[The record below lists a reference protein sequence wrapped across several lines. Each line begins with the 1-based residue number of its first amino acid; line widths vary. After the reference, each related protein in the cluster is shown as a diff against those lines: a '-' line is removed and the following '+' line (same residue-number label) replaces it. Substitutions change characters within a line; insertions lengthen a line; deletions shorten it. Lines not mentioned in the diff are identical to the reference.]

1 MSLDFPYGT
10 FGLYA
15 DDDDV
20 IGLTVAR
27 TYPKGWPIIR
37 TDPPFMDAFTEFDV
51 GSFLADCLTHA
62 AAVQQ
67 LLATLTPPSAEGT
80 PNQ

>member
-1 MSLDFPYGT
+1 MSTFPYGT

-27 TYPKGWPIIR
+27 TYPKGRPIVR
-37 TDPPFMDAFTEFDV
+37 TDPPFMDYFDEIEV
-51 GSFLADCLTHA
+51 GMFLTACMTNA

-67 LLATLTPPSAEGT
+67 FLATLPPSSAEGT
-80 PNQ
+80 ER